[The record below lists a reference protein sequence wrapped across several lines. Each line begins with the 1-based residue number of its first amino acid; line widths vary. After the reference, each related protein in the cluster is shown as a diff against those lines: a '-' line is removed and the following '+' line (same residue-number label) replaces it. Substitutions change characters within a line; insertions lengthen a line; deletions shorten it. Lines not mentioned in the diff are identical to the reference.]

1 MRTWGYNVN
10 KSSALWECFSRNTA
24 DTRCMRNTAN
34 FYIRNV
40 MTGLRK
46 SPEERTH
53 AETEVQHEVFT
64 GIQKANLLAVER
76 YRKAPEAAPGRR
88 DEVCGCLFMSGTETV
103 FLSDTHELVPFL

>member
-40 MTGLRK
+40 MTGLRTV
-46 SPEERTH
+46 SYTH
-53 AETEVQHEVFT
+53 LTLPTIA
-64 GIQKANLLAVER
+64 
-76 YRKAPEAAPGRR
+76 
-88 DEVCGCLFMSGTETV
+88 
-103 FLSDTHELVPFL
+103 

>member
-40 MTGLRK
+40 MTGLRWNGTGK
-46 SPEERTH
+46 SSGSCAWPE
-53 AETEVQHEVFT
+53 
-64 GIQKANLLAVER
+64 G
-76 YRKAPEAAPGRR
+76 
-88 DEVCGCLFMSGTETV
+88 
-103 FLSDTHELVPFL
+103 